1 MARLY
6 PGRIPSN
13 VNRDAKYAI
22 VSARGGR
29 MEVRLIYRASARE
42 RELLTTD
49 RHEEVVEMVNSVKV
63 EKTGQPGGAFYI
75 NEYYHVVVPTARGD
89 GCYYGG
95 TYENLLVFDY
105 EGTLLSPRAP
115 KGLRPGD
122 LWRGPHVGISYTLAA
137 GGNDIKYESKD
148 GRHRTEHRLSDH
160 VSNAAAA
167 AIAHRLRSVKGFA
180 GGRIY
185 INEVGEFFAPLGGE
199 SGAISYLYLGHLE
212 DDQWFP
218 LPDVDHDDP

>member
-75 NEYYHVVVPTARGD
+75 NEY
-89 GCYYGG
+89 
-95 TYENLLVFDY
+95 
-105 EGTLLSPRAP
+105 
-115 KGLRPGD
+115 
-122 LWRGPHVGISYTLAA
+122 GISYTLAA